1 MATLTHHHEP
11 VVAEHLQE
19 HPGLQRTF
27 VTIIIAGVIVLA
39 LGLLA
44 AFMGWGA
51 HHEAAGHA
59 AAKECRM
66 PDLPPG
72 AQVRVPPECQGL
84 VKQHNENDRVRA
96 APSATSARNHRRPN
110 THIAATTPALSAA
123 KNTACRIGRSPINPW
138 VNRK

>member
-59 AAKECRM
+59 AAAGHDAAAGHAEH
-66 PDLPPG
+66 G
-72 AQVRVPPECQGL
+72 GYSIVTAVEFNHQVRDGL
-84 VKQHNENDRVRA
+84 VLFLYA
-96 APSATSARNHRRPN
+96 
-110 THIAATTPALSAA
+110 
-123 KNTACRIGRSPINPW
+123 
-138 VNRK
+138 

>member
-27 VTIIIAGVIVLA
+27 VTIIVAGIIVLA

-44 AFMGWGA
+44 AFMGWGG

-59 AAKECRM
+59 ATAAGHARLQKGFARQ
-66 PDLPPG
+66 
-72 AQVRVPPECQGL
+72 ASAGL
-84 VKQHNENDRVRA
+84 HLGCHVLEN
-96 APSATSARNHRRPN
+96 
-110 THIAATTPALSAA
+110 
-123 KNTACRIGRSPINPW
+123 GQ
-138 VNRK
+138 